1 MEVASQMLRSFRHR
15 VKITLAAVA
24 EVDTPEEI
32 MDPPHLKEQ
41 PVVPASS
48 LSASTRRRQH
58 EIRNRN

>member
-1 MEVASQMLRSFRHR
+1 MEVASQMLRNFRHR

-32 MDPPHLKEQ
+32 MDLSHLKEQ
-41 PVVPASS
+41 PVVPALS